1 MSKTQ
6 IIRPNMLTEAKLKQM
21 KLPVRV
27 RWHYDHLPAFQDDYT
42 HDIIS
47 VDFKK
52 GTFIQRYVHSGF
64 VSPLPSHFT
73 DAGMRIYK
81 WGVWNDTNWLEVLPQ
96 PTKYYG
102 RLLVRKGR
110 MAGIYMPLRDL
121 SLKDGLWEV
130 REINDKIELV
140 YIGKPAMPAKL
151 YQELSLHELLG
162 QPSSIMT
169 KKEWKE
175 LTSDS

>member
-1 MSKTQ
+1 
-6 IIRPNMLTEAKLKQM
+6 
-21 KLPVRV
+21 
-27 RWHYDHLPAFQDDYT
+27 
-42 HDIIS
+42 
-47 VDFKK
+47 
-52 GTFIQRYVHSGF
+52 
-64 VSPLPSHFT
+64 
-73 DAGMRIYK
+73 
-81 WGVWNDTNWLEVLPQ
+81 
-96 PTKYYG
+96 
-102 RLLVRKGR
+102 LLVRKGR